1 MRIDL
6 GKFNVMIEAFEY
18 SLFLL
23 TFSISLRAN
32 RGVPSTTLFAS
43 EQIIQHTGPP
53 GNEKRCAKDC
63 SSRGNVPA
71 LGVRRLLFV

>member
-18 SLFLL
+18 SSFLL

-32 RGVPSTTLFAS
+32 RGVPSTLFAS
-43 EQIIQHTGPP
+43 AQIIQHTRPP